1 MQSIAST
8 FSRWIGWPEIAV
20 SSSFSARRLLG
31 RHRFF
36 IESPDWDERIL
47 NQGKWI
53 DGLCLGFIILS
64 LLYFTPVLI
73 FTLLK

>member
-20 SSSFSARRLLG
+20 SSSLSARQLLG
-31 RHRFF
+31 RYRSF
-36 IESPDWDERIL
+36 IESTDWDEKIL
-47 NQGKWI
+47 NQEKWI
-53 DGLCLGFIILS
+53 DGLCLGLIILS
-64 LLYFTPVLI
+64 ILYFTPVLI